1 MTFRFKLR
9 RDTSTNWQ
17 TANPVLLAGE
27 PGLETDTN
35 KIKYGNGLLNWN
47 TLPYASGEGGGG
59 DPVTTLSHVEL
70 TNKAFIFEPYVSELV
85 TFTKT
90 DYGDE
95 VDTIDTNMAIT
106 RGENQGIYNPL
117 LEDGWDS
124 GVSPSGSLWNIDGWG
139 LLNDVKER
147 FYTTFIEVMN
157 YKIGNN
163 VVGKE
168 LVMHDTINNKYY
180 AIKFNS
186 WTRAGEGG
194 GFSYTRQLIN
204 TNQYFVKTDFGDEVD
219 VISDELHITRG
230 NQGWLYNPLFD
241 DTSREE
247 TPTNSLWNNEGWD
260 DLSNVADRI
269 YQPIY
274 SIWGSY
280 FRNIVGAKMIM
291 KDTSTNKYY
300 AIKFTSWTPGN
311 GGGFSYIRYE
321 LDATQLNEGIRFADG
336 TVLKTAKELGN
347 VKSRAPRNRKIVEA
361 TGYAEVSVERAVFS
375 DNVEATI
382 YQDNNGDFDFYV
394 IDTQELIDLHNNQ
407 ETFTRIE
414 FSFDNGDT
422 WIHSI
427 LSGGQ
432 TGVWRQIYFADNNT
446 PYVTVTQGQTVL
458 YRTVVGGDPVRWFL
472 AEGNPPGSIAAGN
485 NFRGA
490 VIDFHAYS
498 VTTGTIVGTIHI
510 ARDSGD
516 SNVVHTE
523 STSGNSDLQYVDM
536 WHIVDNDERELW
548 FRRLDG
554 EPDTLKVHWIAKKF
568 YGDEYYD

>member
-1 MTFRFKLR
+1 MSFRFKLR
-9 RDTSTNWQ
+9 RDTLNNWE
-17 TANPVLLAGE
+17 TVNPILLSGE

-35 KIKYGNGLLNWN
+35 KIKYGDGVSQWN
-47 TLPYASGEGGGG
+47 NLSYATGEGGAS
-59 DPVTTLSHVEL
+59 TILEYLEL
-70 TNKAFIFEPYVSELV
+70 TNQAFIFEPYVSELV

-219 VISDELHITRG
+219 IISDELHITRG
-230 NQGWLYNPLFD
+230 NQGWLYNPLVD
-241 DTSREE
+241 DVSREE
-247 TPTNSLWNNEGWD
+247 TPTNSLWNYDGWD
-260 DLSNVADRI
+260 DLSNLTDRI

-291 KDTSTNKYY
+291 LDTSTNKYY

-321 LDATQLNEGIRFADG
+321 IDITQINEGIKFADG
-336 TVLKTAKELGN
+336 TVLKTATGLSKI
-347 VKSRAPRNRKIVEA
+347 KSTAARNRRIEED
-361 TGYAEVSVERAVFS
+361 TGYTEVSVMQATFS

-382 YQDNNGDFDFYV
+382 YQDNNGGFDFYV
-394 IDTQELIDLHNNQ
+394 VDTQELTDLHNNQ
-407 ETFTRIE
+407 ETFSKIE

-422 WIHSI
+422 WVESI

-432 TGVWRQIYFADNNT
+432 TGIWRQIYFSDNTT
-446 PYVTVTQGQTVL
+446 PFVTVLEGQTVL
-458 YRTVVGGDPVRWFL
+458 YRTVVGGDAVRWFL
-472 AEGNPPGSIAAGN
+472 AEGNPPGSIATGN

-498 VTTGTIVGTIHI
+498 VDAGTIIGTIHI
-510 ARDSGD
+510 ARDSRN
-516 SNVVHTE
+516 SSVVHTE
-523 STSGNSDLQYVDM
+523 STSGESNLQYVDM
-536 WHIVDNDERELW
+536 WYRGDSDEREIW

-554 EPDTLKVHWIAKKF
+554 MADTLKVHWIARKF
-568 YGDEYYD
+568 YGDEYYDD

>member
-9 RDTSTNWQ
+9 RDTANNWEN
-17 TANPVLLAGE
+17 ANPVLLAGE

-35 KIKYGNGLLNWN
+35 KIKYGNGSDNWN
-47 TLPYASGEGGGG
+47 DLPYASGEGGGG

-70 TNKAFIFEPYVSELV
+70 TNKAFIFDPYVSELV

-124 GVSPSGSLWNIDGWG
+124 GVSPSGSLWNVDGWG

-168 LVMHDTINNKYY
+168 LVMHDTINDKYY
-180 AIKFNS
+180 AIKFTS

-204 TNQYFVKTDFGDEVD
+204 TSQYFVKTDYGDEVD
-219 VISDELHITRG
+219 IISDDLHITRG
-230 NQGWLYNPLFD
+230 NQGWLYNPLID

-247 TPTNSLWNNEGWD
+247 TPTNSVWNNDGWD
-260 DLSNVADRI
+260 DLSNLTERI

-274 SIWGSY
+274 SIWGGY
-280 FRNIVGAKMIM
+280 IRNIVGAKMIM
-291 KDTSTNKYY
+291 QDTSTDKYY

-321 LDATQLNEGIRFADG
+321 IDTTQINEGVKFTDG
-336 TVLKTAKELGN
+336 TVLKTAKGLGS
-347 VKSRAPRNRKIVEA
+347 VKSIAPRNRKIVEV
-361 TGYAEVSVERAVFS
+361 TGYTEVSVTEAIAS
-375 DNVEATI
+375 SSVEATI
-382 YQDNNGDFDFYV
+382 YQDNNGNFDFYV
-394 IDTQELIDLHNNQ
+394 VDTQELIDLSNNQ
-407 ETFTRIE
+407 DSFTKIE
-414 FSFDNGDT
+414 FSFDSGST
-422 WIHSI
+422 WIESV
-427 LSGGQ
+427 LSGGA
-432 TGVWRQIYFADNNT
+432 TGVWRQIYFADNNE

-458 YRTVVGGDPVRWFL
+458 YRTVVGGEPVRWFL
-472 AEGNPPGSIAAGN
+472 AEGNPAGSIAGGN

-490 VIDFHAYS
+490 IIDFHAYS
-498 VTTGTIVGTIHI
+498 IDAGTIIGTIHI
-510 ARDSGD
+510 SRDSGD
-516 SNVVHTE
+516 NNVIHTE
-523 STSGNSDLQYVDM
+523 SLSGGNDLTQVDM
-536 WHIVDNDERELW
+536 WYTADNDERELW

-554 EPDTLKVHWIAKKF
+554 EADTLKVHWIAKKF